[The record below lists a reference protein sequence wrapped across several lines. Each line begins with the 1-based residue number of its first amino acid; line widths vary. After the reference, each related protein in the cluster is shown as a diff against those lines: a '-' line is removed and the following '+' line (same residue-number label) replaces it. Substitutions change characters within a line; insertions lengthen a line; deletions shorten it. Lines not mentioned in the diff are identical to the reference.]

1 MKKFLFNP
9 LLLISIINEVC
20 GNDAET
26 VQNTGGKKQCLESAV
41 RTYALAK
48 ESFSFDDLAAMK
60 GQDAWDAAKTS
71 KDVVVF
77 YDVEELEPNNTES
90 IIKNG
95 RFADYNI
102 KDAVKGVN
110 YTHYLATCSHEA
122 VKSYE
127 NSAYTRIFRI
137 SEDNEVLCEVQDD
150 GSIKGEP
157 LTSFIVGVRDDAP
170 ADGTPSTKVYLKFN
184 SYKMSIVIPDFDLT
198 DYEGIYD
205 VNLTQVE
212 ASATSIKVT
221 ASADCSGS
229 LIKSFVAADFIVKDA
244 SGQSQTVTL
253 VPPSAEGVYELT
265 GTGFASGFTVE
276 LNGVIAQTGIT
287 YEGNEALTIEV

>member
-20 GNDAET
+20 GNDADK

-48 ESFSFDDLAAMK
+48 EDFAFADLAAMK
-60 GQDAWDAAKTS
+60 GQAAWDAAKTA
-71 KDVVVF
+71 KEIVMF
-77 YDVEELEPNNTES
+77 YDVEELEPNNTEA
-90 IIKNG
+90 IIKTG

-127 NSAYTRIFRI
+127 NSAYTRILRI
-137 SEDNEVLCEVQDD
+137 TEDNEVLCEVQDD

-170 ADGTPSTKVYLKFN
+170 ADGTPSTKVNLKFN
-184 SYKMSIVIPDFDLT
+184 DYKMSIVIPSFDLA

-205 VNLTQVE
+205 VNLTQVS
-212 ASATSIKVT
+212 ASATSIKFNAV
-221 ASADCSGS
+221 ADCSGS
-229 LIKSFVAADFIVKDA
+229 VITSFVAADFVVKDA
-244 SGQSQTVTL
+244 SGQVQTVTF
-253 VPPSAEGVYELT
+253 VTPDADGVYELT
-265 GTGFASGFTVE
+265 GTGFVTGYTVE
-276 LNGVIAQTGIT
+276 MNGVIAQTGIT
-287 YEGNEALTIEV
+287 YEGDEALSIEV